1 MFEQLSE
8 YLGDNATPEQMALV
22 IRACQLL
29 SEVNCDK
36 HINGIDLELRQS
48 DMEGNDVVLK
58 IIDNVLKPVYK
69 DLLAEFGVKV
79 IPESKLDQLI
89 NALEGLYAIL
99 NFDDPLTLNDLSR
112 IELDPVEV
120 LCTILAVVQGTEEE
134 FFYEFLE
141 DVPSELIKRI
151 SQETYKQVQDLDED
165 STVVDTTSLETIQAR
180 FLKLKALYST
190 TEFTVVDTALK
201 EGTRLGTP
209 LQPLLDRYLNLLES
223 FPAVQLPLHLYSL
236 LTISDVP
243 TDRLVLVAKHELDN
257 LLFNPNDITAAYNV
271 LKQVHAK
278 VTQDA

>member
-141 DVPSELIKRI
+141 DVPPELIKRI

-165 STVVDTTSLETIQAR
+165 STVVDTTSLETIQTR

-257 LLFNPNDITAAYNV
+257 LLFSPNDITAAYNV

>member
-165 STVVDTTSLETIQAR
+165 STVVDTTSLETIQTR

-209 LQPLLDRYLNLLES
+209 LQPLLDRYLNLLEF

-257 LLFNPNDITAAYNV
+257 LLFSPNDITAAYNV

>member
-165 STVVDTTSLETIQAR
+165 STVVDTTSLETIQTR

-257 LLFNPNDITAAYNV
+257 LLFSPNDITAAYNV